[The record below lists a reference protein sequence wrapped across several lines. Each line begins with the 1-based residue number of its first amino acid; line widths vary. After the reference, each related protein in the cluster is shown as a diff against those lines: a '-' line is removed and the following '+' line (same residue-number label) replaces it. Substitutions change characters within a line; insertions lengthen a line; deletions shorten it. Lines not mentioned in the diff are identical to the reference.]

1 MKLLRLEYNCT
12 PKLGYPFLLL
22 KNWEKIIF
30 SNYLFQIIKKL
41 SIFFSNYQVQVIFKA
56 FKNDFSKELT

>member
-22 KNWEKIIF
+22 KNWEKITF

-41 SIFFSNYQVQVIFKA
+41 SIFSNHQVQVIFKA
-56 FKNDFSKELT
+56 FKNGFSKELT

>member
-22 KNWEKIIF
+22 KNWEKITF

-41 SIFFSNYQVQVIFKA
+41 STFSNYQVQVIFKA
-56 FKNDFSKELT
+56 FKNGFSKELT